1 LAPTFAVT
9 QTTITTGLTSN
20 WELHTMEFVSGS
32 VSTKG
37 RLLETASSL
46 GFNTATNLEAVGTN
60 LVPLFGM
67 PAEAF

>member
-1 LAPTFAVT
+1 
-9 QTTITTGLTSN
+9 
-20 WELHTMEFVSGS
+20 MEFVSGS